1 MQRGRVG
8 AGGCGKAGSSRRAF
22 DSPALCSGE
31 QTVSEQPR
39 PALPG
44 HGRPLTLLRVLTG
57 GCHRP
62 HFTGGNT
69 EARPLPLATKL

>member
-1 MQRGRVG
+1 MQQGR
-8 AGGCGKAGSSRRAF
+8 AGTGECRKAGPSRRAF
-22 DSPALCSGE
+22 DSPGLSSGE

-44 HGRPLTLLRVLTG
+44 HGRSLTLPRVLTD